1 MSVEKALEAQTM
13 GGARA
18 SFNEDA
24 FGGFFNGALMDFVV
38 LKKSESDTT
47 STISNTKK
55 GEEEKEIIDD
65 RSSVYETWVGGR
77 KVYPVT

>member
-55 GEEEKEIIDD
+55 GEEEK
-65 RSSVYETWVGGR
+65 
-77 KVYPVT
+77 

>member
-13 GGARA
+13 GGEPR
-18 SFNEDA
+18 STKTRLVVFL
-24 FGGFFNGALMDFVV
+24 NGALDDFVV

-55 GEEEKEIIDD
+55 EKKKRNHR
-65 RSSVYETWVGGR
+65 RSLERLRNVGWW
-77 KVYPVT
+77 T